1 MRRLKPSYIFA
12 AAYLTAHAAVLA
24 ALALTVWRELLPA
37 VGTYNGTI
45 LLGTVWLFSSN
56 LWLAAA
62 RRPEERR
69 SGADAL
75 NEILDW
81 LLLALSAVLF
91 AELLDE
97 RAGAAC
103 FAVQRWSLTVVI
115 IYLDWALC
123 GAALYLRRRLS
134 RTYKSE

>member
-24 ALALTVWRELLPA
+24 
-37 VGTYNGTI
+37 
-45 LLGTVWLFSSN
+45 
-56 LWLAAA
+56 
-62 RRPEERR
+62 
-69 SGADAL
+69 AL

-123 GAALYLRRRLS
+123 SAALYLRRRLS

>member
-1 MRRLKPSYIFA
+1 M
-12 AAYLTAHAAVLA
+12 
-24 ALALTVWRELLPA
+24 
-37 VGTYNGTI
+37 GTYNGTI
-45 LLGTVWLFSSN
+45 LLGAVWLFSSN
-56 LWLAAA
+56 LWLADA

-97 RAGAAC
+97 RAGTAC
-103 FAVQRWSLTVVI
+103 FAVQGVVSHRRHN
-115 IYLDWALC
+115 LSGL
-123 GAALYLRRRLS
+123 GALRRGAVPAAQAVPDVQL
-134 RTYKSE
+134 

>member
-1 MRRLKPSYIFA
+1 M
-12 AAYLTAHAAVLA
+12 
-24 ALALTVWRELLPA
+24 
-37 VGTYNGTI
+37 
-45 LLGTVWLFSSN
+45 
-56 LWLAAA
+56 
-62 RRPEERR
+62 
-69 SGADAL
+69 
-75 NEILDW
+75 DW

-103 FAVQRWSLTVVI
+103 FTVQRWSLTVVI

>member
-12 AAYLTAHAAVLA
+12 ASYLIAHAAVIA
-24 ALALTVWRELLPA
+24 ALALTVWRKLFLVA
-37 VGTYNGTI
+37 GTYNVVVM
-45 LLGTVWLFSSN
+45 LGFVWLFSSN

-62 RRPEERR
+62 RRPEGRR

-75 NEILDW
+75 DEILDW

-97 RAGAAC
+97 RAGDAC

-123 GAALYLRRRLS
+123 GSALYLRRRLY
-134 RTYKSE
+134 RT

>member
-1 MRRLKPSYIFA
+1 M
-12 AAYLTAHAAVLA
+12 
-24 ALALTVWRELLPA
+24 
-37 VGTYNGTI
+37 GTYNGTI
-45 LLGTVWLFSSN
+45 LLGAVWLFSSN
-56 LWLAAA
+56 LWLAA
-62 RRPEERR
+62 RRPEGRR

-75 NEILDW
+75 NEIMDW

-103 FAVQRWSLTVVI
+103 FTVQRWSFTVVI